1 MGFAVQEEETIDQR
15 IAGRLKSLRAGRGWS
30 LDHLAG
36 LSSVSRATLSRLENA
51 EVSATASVLGK
62 LCAAYQLPLSRLMLM
77 VEDDHAPLIRSAN
90 QPLWTDP
97 ETGFRRRS
105 VSPPARGLA
114 GEVLSC
120 ELDPATE
127 ITYDDPPKPGLEH
140 HLVMTE
146 GRLAMTVSGRTHDLF
161 AGDCL
166 RYQLSG
172 PTSFKTSEDH
182 GAKYLLFLV

>member
-1 MGFAVQEEETIDQR
+1 MGYANHEEETVDQR
-15 IAGRLKSLRAGRGWS
+15 IAERLKMLRTERGWS
-30 LDHLAG
+30 LDHLAA

-62 LCAAYQLPLSRLMLM
+62 LCAVYELSLSRLMLM
-77 VEDDHAPLIRSAN
+77 VEDDHVPLVRKAD

-105 VSPPARGLA
+105 VSPPAWGLA

-127 ITYDDPPKPGLEH
+127 ITYDEPPSPGLEH
-140 HLVMTE
+140 HLVLTE
-146 GRLAMTVSGRTHDLF
+146 GRLAMTVGAVTHDLT

-166 RYQLSG
+166 RYQLNG
-172 PTSFKTSEDH
+172 PTSFRTTQHE